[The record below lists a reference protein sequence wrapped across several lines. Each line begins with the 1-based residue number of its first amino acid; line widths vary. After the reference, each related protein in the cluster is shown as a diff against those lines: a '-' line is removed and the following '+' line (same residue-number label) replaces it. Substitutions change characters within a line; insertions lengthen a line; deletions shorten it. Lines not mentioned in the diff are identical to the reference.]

1 MDNKSLIDYVNKLK
15 NIEAMLDD
23 DNSSD
28 TNFMNEI
35 NDVLK
40 LLNKDYTTNDIN
52 SNIMDVKIKKL
63 HPNAVIPIYAKDG
76 DAGLDLTATS
86 IIFSDNRQIT
96 YGTGLSMEIPNGYVG
111 LIFPRS
117 SIRKMELELSN
128 SVGVIDSGYR
138 GEIQA
143 TFNKTLRDVV
153 GVPVYKIGDRIAQ
166 IIILP
171 YPKINFVLSDELSDT
186 KRGDGGFGSTGV

>member
-86 IIFSDNRQIT
+86 IIFIDNRQIT

-138 GEIQA
+138 GEIQV
-143 TFNKTLRDVV
+143 TFNKTLRNVF
-153 GVPVYKIGDRIAQ
+153 GIPVYNIGDRIAQ
-166 IIILP
+166 IIIIP
-171 YPKINFVLSDELSDT
+171 YPKINFVVSDELSDT
-186 KRGDGGFGSTGV
+186 ERGVGGFGSTGT